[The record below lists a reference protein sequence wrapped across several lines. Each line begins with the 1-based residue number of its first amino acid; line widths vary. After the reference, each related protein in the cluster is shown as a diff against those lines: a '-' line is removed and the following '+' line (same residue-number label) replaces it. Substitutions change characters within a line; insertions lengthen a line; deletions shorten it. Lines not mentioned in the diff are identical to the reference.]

1 MKPIAKSSHFRVT
14 PELALEITVRV
25 IVEGEGLVGLHAPI
39 D

>member
-14 PELALEITVRV
+14 PELALEITVQV
-25 IVEGEGLVGLHAPI
+25 IAEGVVGLHAPI